1 MTPIQIKSS
10 RAARFALTAIAIAAS
25 GIAVLAQNS
34 VLVPP
39 SDTPTIKGSAE
50 EVLLDLIV
58 RDKKGKP
65 VRDLA
70 ASDISVTDNGKP
82 VEIKSFRLVEGK
94 EAIDAGGKSRAKV
107 PLDAMRQIRLV
118 TLVFERLGDEG
129 RRLSRQA
136 GLDLLKNDLGP
147 NVFYSVFAIDRQLS
161 ALQAFTNDRDL
172 LRQAVE
178 RATSGAYNQFAADSL
193 RIRTQLETMVG
204 DHAGRSVEEKI
215 GEMSQDSSGA
225 RGAPGGGSIAA
236 MQARLMLT
244 MLQSDEKIA
253 VEQAGRSSIY
263 SLLSL
268 VRGQILLP
276 GRKTV
281 VYLTEGLNV
290 PVSLEEQFHA
300 VISAAN
306 RANVSVYPIDARGLI
321 SGRQNQGSTDSL
333 ASAAA
338 ATRSQNNRVGGAVTP
353 EESRALDR
361 AEDSIRGNVRGRLL
375 ELADSTGGFLI
386 ADTND
391 LRLPLHK
398 INEEINSYY
407 ELTYNPHIENYD
419 GRFRK
424 IAVRT
429 ERADLKVQT
438 RSGYFALP
446 ESAGN
451 VTMLPYEVPL
461 LKALESKPAPRSFEF
476 HAAGIRVHPVG
487 ESVECALIV
496 EVPMKSVT
504 FTEDKPANINRA
516 RISLVALV
524 KDGAGTVVQKVTKD
538 QPVTVPPEKLN
549 GIKMGNFTYLEHFL
563 LPPGRFTVE
572 TAVYDGEAS
581 RASVRKSVLLIPKP
595 TAGVNISNISIVRR
609 FEPGGKDADLKSPF
623 FYNDGTITPTLNDTI
638 ERNKGAS
645 ISLFFAIYPDPKMTD
660 PARLVLEY
668 LQDGKV
674 LARLDPALPAPD
686 ATGRISYVASSSA
699 EAMPPGIY
707 EVRAFVTQ
715 GPSKAMEATTF
726 TVEPPV
732 LQ

>member
-1 MTPIQIKSS
+1 M
-10 RAARFALTAIAIAAS
+10 RLAIAIAACAIPALS
-25 GIAVLAQNS
+25 QNS

-58 RDKKGKP
+58 RDKKGKT
-65 VRDLA
+65 VRDLT
-70 ASDISVTDNGKP
+70 ASDVSVTDNGKP
-82 VEIKSFRLVEGK
+82 VDIKSFRLVEGR
-94 EAIDAGGKSRAKV
+94 EAIDATAGKKSGLKV

-118 TLVFERLGDEG
+118 TLVFERLGEEG

-136 GLDLLKNDLGP
+136 GFDLLKNDLGP

-172 LRQAVE
+172 LRQSVE
-178 RATSGAYNQFAADSL
+178 RATSGAYTQFAADSQ

-204 DHAGRSVEEKI
+204 NHGGRSVEEKI
-215 GEMSQDSSGA
+215 GEMANDSSGA
-225 RGAPGGGSIAA
+225 HGAPGGGAIAA
-236 MQARLMLT
+236 LQARLMLT

-268 VRGQILLP
+268 VRGQMPLP

-281 VYLTEGLNV
+281 VYFTEGLTV
-290 PVSLEEQFHA
+290 PVSLEEQFRS

-306 RANVSVYPIDARGLI
+306 RANVSVYPIDCRGLI
-321 SGRQNQGSTDSL
+321 SGRQNQEATDSL
-333 ASAAA
+333 AGATA
-338 ATRSQNNRVGGAVTP
+338 ATRSQNNRIGGAVTP
-353 EESRALDR
+353 EEANALDR
-361 AEDSIRGNVRGRLL
+361 AEASIRGNTRGRLG

-391 LRLPLHK
+391 LRAPLRK

-419 GRFRK
+419 GRFRR

-429 ERADLKVQT
+429 ERADLKLQT

-461 LKALESKPAPRSFEF
+461 LKALETKPIPRTFEF
-476 HAAGIRVHPVG
+476 HSAGLRVHPVG
-487 ESVECALIV
+487 QSVECALVV
-496 EVPMKSVT
+496 EVPMKSIT
-504 FTEDKPANINRA
+504 FTEDKPANSNRA
-516 RISLVALV
+516 RISLVTLV
-524 KDGAGTVVQKVTKD
+524 KDAGGAVVQKISKD
-538 QPVTVPPEKLN
+538 QPVSVPAEKLS
-549 GIKMGNFTYLEHFL
+549 GIKAGNFTYLEHFM

-581 RASVRKSVLLIPKP
+581 RASVRKSVLLIPVP
-595 TAGVNISNISIVRR
+595 APGVNVSNISIVRR
-609 FEPGGKDADLKSPF
+609 FEPGGKDADRNSPF

-638 ERNKGAS
+638 ERNKGAA
-645 ISLFFAIYPDPKMTD
+645 ISLFFTIYPDPKITD
-660 PARLVLEY
+660 PPRLILEY
-668 LQDGKV
+668 WQEGKV
-674 LARLDPALPAPD
+674 IGRLEPILPAAD

-699 EAMPPGIY
+699 ESMPPGVY

-726 TVEPPV
+726 TVEAPAA
-732 LQ
+732 Q